1 MRKKSVRSILLC
13 MIVILALGCAIILLI
28 ITEQPFENDLLRTE
42 KVNKED
48 EAVYVFEQE
57 AGALQKLKLEPSDDE
72 SFIVYSKNAEAA
84 KRGEYLLE
92 GMETFETDAY
102 ALNNLIRGVRSFMLS
117 RDLGKQEN
125 LVQYGLDRPKVSV
138 TVWLDNTE
146 KISFAVGSEAPSGG
160 NYLLYQ
166 NHVYIGKNISW
177 ANTRR
182 LELLDPTI
190 LNLQGLDI
198 DAQMEDLSFD
208 YLTIQNEDITEP
220 LTIRQNID
228 NSEIYSY
235 IIAEPVRAFGNDD
248 AIDDILDMVKNL
260 EADRIAALIEE
271 NTDLSEYGLDN
282 PQNILTIATRA
293 SGTHTLK
300 ASNKTNDGWYLMVD
314 DKKLIYLVTDNVFMT
329 WTEKSAMDIR
339 SPLILVPKLSE
350 IADIEIQTEKVT
362 YRFMI
367 DLRGTSGEK
376 QVTDIK
382 GMEIPVDVFRQ
393 FYQKM
398 IGLQIYD
405 VWDSEIENGTYMSI
419 MYRYYSESKE
429 DKIIFYNLKE
439 SERACLVHV
448 NGEAIGLIKKS
459 TLDELSRAVQKI
471 DKQEK

>member
-1 MRKKSVRSILLC
+1 
-13 MIVILALGCAIILLI
+13 
-28 ITEQPFENDLLRTE
+28 
-42 KVNKED
+42 
-48 EAVYVFEQE
+48 
-57 AGALQKLKLEPSDDE
+57 
-72 SFIVYSKNAEAA
+72 
-84 KRGEYLLE
+84 
-92 GMETFETDAY
+92 
-102 ALNNLIRGVRSFMLS
+102 
-117 RDLGKQEN
+117 
-125 LVQYGLDRPKVSV
+125 
-138 TVWLDNTE
+138 
-146 KISFAVGSEAPSGG
+146 
-160 NYLLYQ
+160 
-166 NHVYIGKNISW
+166 
-177 ANTRR
+177 
-182 LELLDPTI
+182 
-190 LNLQGLDI
+190 
-198 DAQMEDLSFD
+198 
-208 YLTIQNEDITEP
+208 
-220 LTIRQNID
+220 
-228 NSEIYSY
+228 
-235 IIAEPVRAFGNDD
+235 
-248 AIDDILDMVKNL
+248 
-260 EADRIAALIEE
+260 
-271 NTDLSEYGLDN
+271 
-282 PQNILTIATRA
+282 
-293 SGTHTLK
+293 
-300 ASNKTNDGWYLMVD
+300 
-314 DKKLIYLVTDNVFMT
+314 
-329 WTEKSAMDIR
+329 MDIR